1 MALPR
6 SVSGEFIPDAVH
18 IKKNLNENPEL
29 FEFSNI
35 VP

>member
-18 IKKNLNENPEL
+18 IKKTNENPEL